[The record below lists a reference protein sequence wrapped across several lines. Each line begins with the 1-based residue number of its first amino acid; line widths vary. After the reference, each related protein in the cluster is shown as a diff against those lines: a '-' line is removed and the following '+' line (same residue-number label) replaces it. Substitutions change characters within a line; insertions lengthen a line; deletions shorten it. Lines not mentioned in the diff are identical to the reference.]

1 MESVLS
7 QESNLILLSSVYSA
21 GLLHA
26 LNFKVTEH

>member
-7 QESNLILLSSVYSA
+7 QESNLILVSNVYNA

-26 LNFKVTEH
+26 MHFKVAKL